1 MSCAV
6 ASGARALRL
15 LRSAFILLV
24 TCSIPFAAAA
34 DRAPAF
40 ECATLSGKGYR
51 LETLSEGRPFL
62 VLTFFG
68 TSCIPCQKKIAQLNE
83 LLKDQGVREK
93 AAFYA
98 VNADGHD
105 PARLEKEIEKRGIQI
120 DFPVISDENQAITNL
135 YVDGIVP
142 LTVLIDN
149 NLQILSSYVGARP
162 GTIKQLA
169 DRIMGQA
176 KETAK

>member
-1 MSCAV
+1 MSSAA
-6 ASGARALRL
+6 ASGASALRL
-15 LRSAFILLV
+15 LRLAFILLM
-24 TCSIPFAAAA
+24 TCCIPFVAAA
-34 DRAPAF
+34 DQAPAF

-68 TSCIPCQKKIAQLNE
+68 TSCIPCQKKIAQLND
-83 LLKDQGVREK
+83 LLKEPGVRDK

-98 VNADGHD
+98 VNADGYD
-105 PARLEKEIEKRGIQI
+105 AVRLQKEIDRRGIRI
-120 DFPVISDENQAITNL
+120 DFPVICDENQAITNL

-149 NLQILSSYVGARP
+149 NSQILSSYVGARP

-169 DRIMGQA
+169 DRILGQA